1 MLEEMEAV
9 RVLAES
15 KSVRVLAGKEG
26 VGRNKRCWE
35 KRLVLRVYKDVGV
48 LAEKQ
53 GVSRTERCCDKKNN
67 EYNPIACDYTRY
79 LCAMGTLDF
88 YTRLNLTYEGTKSTV
103 S

>member
-35 KRLVLRVYKDVGV
+35 KRLVLRVYKDVRV

-53 GVSRTERCCDKKNN
+53 GVTTRRTMSTTQLLV
-67 EYNPIACDYTRY
+67 ITR
-79 LCAMGTLDF
+79 ATSAPWV
-88 YTRLNLTYEGTKSTV
+88 R
-103 S
+103 